1 VQNAGSDPTGGSGFR
16 RIWSSVALVIAL
28 FLLNASLTFQS
39 AWPTPG
45 IRWRGVLSIELAAFV
60 LVLAAVAR
68 RLGAPSR
75 RVLWWLAA
83 VWSVL
88 VLGHYAEVTASALYG
103 REINL
108 YWDLR
113 FVPDVAALLARPE
126 RLWVV
131 LLAAGAALLVVVLVF
146 AVIRWALGCVGAA
159 MAHPRERAAIGALA
173 AVLAMLWV
181 GQHVS
186 PTFPATPRFAAPVAG
201 TYVRQVRLM
210 AATLARSAALPPSP
224 SMHSD
229 LSLVKG
235 ADVFLFFIEAYGA
248 ISYERPEFAAR
259 LAGDRARLEAAI
271 HDTHRDVVSAYV
283 ESPTFGGSSWLAHI
297 TLLSGVEIRSHDA
310 NALMMTEKRDTLV
323 TTFRQHGYRT
333 VAVMPGLWQNW
344 PEGAFYKF
352 DEIYGGARL
361 DYRGPTF
368 GWWDMTDQFV
378 LARMD
383 ALEVNRAPRAP
394 VFVFFPTISTHIPFT
409 PTPPYQPDW
418 GRVLTSNPYD
428 DAEVNR
434 AYLRQPDWMDL
445 GHSYADALA
454 YMYQSLTG
462 YLRLRADRDFVM
474 VVLGD
479 HQPAA
484 AVSGEG
490 APWDVPVH
498 IITGR
503 RAVLNRLKMKGFR
516 DGLVPERPALGPMN
530 MLTSTL
536 LDAFGDR
543 DSSVARVP

>member
-1 VQNAGSDPTGGSGFR
+1 VGSLALA
-16 RIWSSVALVIAL
+16 VAT

-45 IRWRGVLSIELAAFV
+45 IRWRGMLSIELAAFILV
-60 LVLAAVAR
+60 LVAAS
-68 RLGAPSR
+68 RLLGPPSR
-75 RVLWWLAA
+75 RVLRWCAA
-83 VWSVL
+83 IWSAL

-131 LLAAGAALLVVVLVF
+131 LLAAVAALLIVVLLYK
-146 AVIRWALGCVGAA
+146 VIRWALGRVGAA
-159 MAHPRERAAIGALA
+159 MAHPRERVAIGGLA
-173 AVLAMLWV
+173 VTMAIFWV
-181 GQHVS
+181 GQRVS
-186 PTFPATPRFAAPVAG
+186 ATFPERPGFSAPVTQ
-201 TYVRQVRLM
+201 TYLRQARLM
-210 AATLARSAALPPSP
+210 ATTLGRSAALPPGP
-224 SMHSD
+224 PMNSD

-259 LAGDRARLEAAI
+259 LAGDRARFEAVI
-271 HDTHRDVVSAYV
+271 HDTNRDVVSAYV

-297 TLLSGVEIRSHDA
+297 TLLSGVEIRSHDT
-310 NALMMTEKRDTLV
+310 NAVLMTEKRETLV
-323 TTFRQHGYRT
+323 TDFKHHGYRT

-361 DYRGPTF
+361 DYQGPTF

-383 ALEVNRAPRAP
+383 ALEVNRGPRAP

-418 GRVLTSNPYD
+418 TRVLTNDPYD
-428 DAEVNR
+428 EAEVNR

-445 GHSYADALA
+445 GHSYADAVS

-474 VVLGD
+474 VVIGD

-484 AVSGEG
+484 VVSGEG

-498 IITGR
+498 IIASR
-503 RAVLNRLKMKGFR
+503 REVLNRLMAHGFR
-516 DGLVPERPALGPMN
+516 SGVTPARPALGPMKT
-530 MLTSTL
+530 LTTTL
-536 LDAFGDR
+536 LEAFGNR
-543 DSSVARVP
+543 ESAVARVP

>member
-1 VQNAGSDPTGGSGFR
+1 MARDRLHFVGLA
-16 RIWSSVALVIAL
+16 VAV

-45 IRWRGVLSIELAAFV
+45 IRWRGVLSIELAAFI
-60 LVLAAVAR
+60 LVLLAASHR
-68 RLGAPSR
+68 FGAPSR
-75 RVLWWLAA
+75 RALRWCAA
-83 VWSVL
+83 IWSVL
-88 VLGHYAEVTASALYG
+88 VVGHYAEVTASALYG

-131 LLAAGAALLVVVLVF
+131 LLTAVAALLIVVFLYKVL
-146 AVIRWALGCVGAA
+146 RWALGRVGAA
-159 MAHPRERAAIGALA
+159 MTHPRERLAIGVLA
-173 AVLAMLWV
+173 ATMAIFWV

-186 PTFPATPRFAAPVAG
+186 TTFPVRPGFSAPVTE

-210 AATLARSAALPPSP
+210 ATTLGRSASLPSSP
-224 SMHSD
+224 PMNSD
-229 LSLVKG
+229 LSLVRG

-259 LAGDRARLEAAI
+259 LAGDRARFEAAI
-271 HDTHRDVVSAYV
+271 HDTNRDVVSAYV

-297 TLLSGVEIRSHDA
+297 TLLSGVEIRSHDT
-310 NALMMTEKRDTLV
+310 NALMMTQNRDTLV
-323 TTFRQHGYRT
+323 TTFKQHGYRT

-344 PEGAFYKF
+344 PEGSFYKF

-361 DYRGPTF
+361 DYKGPTF

-383 ALEVNRAPRAP
+383 ALEVNRGPRAP
-394 VFVFFPTISTHIPFT
+394 LFVLFPTISTHIPFT

-418 GRVLTSNPYD
+418 TKVLTNDPYD
-428 DAEVNR
+428 AAEVNR

-445 GHSYADALA
+445 GHSYADAVS

-474 VVLGD
+474 VVIGD

-498 IITGR
+498 IIASR
-503 RAVLNRLKMKGFR
+503 RTVLNRLIAHGFR
-516 DGLVPERPALGPMN
+516 SGLSPARPALGPMN
-530 MLTSTL
+530 TLTSTL
-536 LDAFGDR
+536 LEAFGNR
-543 DSSVARVP
+543 GSVVARVP

>member
-1 VQNAGSDPTGGSGFR
+1 MQTANATLRFAGLA
-16 RIWSSVALVIAL
+16 VAV

-45 IRWRGVLSIELAAFV
+45 IRWRGALSIELAAFILV
-60 LVLAAVAR
+60 LVTAAR
-68 RLGAPSR
+68 WLGAPSR
-75 RVLWWLAA
+75 RALWWCAA
-83 VWSVL
+83 IWSAL

-126 RLWVV
+126 RVWVV
-131 LLAAGAALLVVVLVF
+131 LLAAAAALILVVIVYG
-146 AVIRWALGCVGAA
+146 VIRWALGRVGAA
-159 MAHPRERAAIGALA
+159 MAHPRERRAIGVLA
-173 AVLAMLWV
+173 ATMAILWV
-181 GQHVS
+181 GQRVS
-186 PTFPATPRFAAPVAG
+186 ATFPAAPTFSAPVTQ
-201 TYVRQVRLM
+201 TYVRQARLM
-210 AATLARSAALPPSP
+210 ATTLGRSATLPPSP
-224 SMHSD
+224 PMNSD

-259 LAGDRARLEAAI
+259 LAGDRARLAAAI
-271 HDTHRDVVSAYV
+271 HDTNRDVVSAYV

-297 TLLSGVEIRSHDA
+297 TLLSGVEIRSHDT
-310 NALMMTEKRDTLV
+310 NALLMTEKRDTLV
-323 TTFRQHGYRT
+323 TTFKQHGYRT

-383 ALEVNRAPRAP
+383 ALEVNRAPRP
-394 VFVFFPTISTHIPFT
+394 PLFVLFPTISTHIPFT

-418 GRVLTSNPYD
+418 ARVLTNDPYD
-428 DAEVNR
+428 EADVNR

-445 GHSYADALA
+445 GPSYADALS
-454 YMYQSLTG
+454 YMYQSFTG
-462 YLRLRADRDFVM
+462 YLRLQADRDM
-474 VVLGD
+474 VVVLIGD

-498 IITGR
+498 IITSR
-503 RAVLNRLKMKGFR
+503 RQVLNRLIAQGFQS
-516 DGLVPERPALGPMN
+516 GLTPARPALGPMN
-530 MLTSTL
+530 ALTSTL
-536 LDAFGDR
+536 LDAFGTR
-543 DSSVARVP
+543 ESGVARVP

>member
-1 VQNAGSDPTGGSGFR
+1 MVRVIYLA
-16 RIWSSVALVIAL
+16 VAV

-45 IRWRGVLSIELAAFV
+45 IRWRGVLSIELAAFI
-60 LVLAAVAR
+60 LVLMAASRSA
-68 RLGAPSR
+68 GAPFAKRQAEAQGRPSR
-75 RVLWWLAA
+75 RALAWFA
-83 VWSVL
+83 AIWSLL
-88 VLGHYAEVTASALYG
+88 VIGHYAEVTATALYG
-103 REINL
+103 REINV

-131 LLAAGAALLVVVLVF
+131 LLAAFAALVILVLLYKVL
-146 AVIRWALGCVGAA
+146 RWALGRVGAA
-159 MAHPRERAAIGALA
+159 MAHPRERFALGVLA
-173 AVLAMLWV
+173 AAMAMLWV
-181 GQHVS
+181 GQRVNAIV
-186 PTFPATPRFAAPVAG
+186 PGTPGFSAPVTQ
-201 TYVRQVRLM
+201 TYVRQVGLLVS
-210 AATLARSAALPPSP
+210 TLGRSTELPPSP
-224 SMHSD
+224 PMNSD

-259 LAGDRARLEAAI
+259 LAADRVRLEAAI
-271 HDTHRDVVSAYV
+271 HDTKRDVVSAYV

-297 TLLSGVEIRSHDA
+297 TLLSGVDIRSHDA
-310 NALMMTEKRDTLV
+310 NARLMTEKRDTLV
-323 TTFRQHGYRT
+323 TAFKHHGYRT

-344 PEGAFYKF
+344 PEGTFYKF

-383 ALEVNRAPRAP
+383 ALEVQHAPRAP
-394 VFVFFPTISTHIPFT
+394 LFVFFPTISTHIPFT

-418 GRVLTSNPYD
+418 ARVLTSDPYD
-428 DAEVNR
+428 EADVNR

-445 GHSYADALA
+445 GHSYADAIS
-454 YMYQSLTG
+454 YMYQSMTG

-474 VVLGD
+474 ILIGD

-498 IITGR
+498 IIASR
-503 RAVLNRLKMKGFR
+503 RPVLERLMTHGFR
-516 DGLVPERPALGPMN
+516 SGLTPARPALGPMN
-530 MLTSTL
+530 TLTPTL
-536 LDAFGDR
+536 LEALGNR
-543 DSSVARVP
+543 ESAVARVP

>member
-1 VQNAGSDPTGGSGFR
+1 VTGNNRDVQTLRVIGL
-16 RIWSSVALVIAL
+16 ALAV

-45 IRWRGVLSIELAAFV
+45 IRWRGVLSIELAAFILV
-60 LVLAAVAR
+60 LVAASR
-68 RLGAPSR
+68 WLGAPSR
-75 RVLWWLAA
+75 RALRWFTA
-83 VWSVL
+83 VWSLL
-88 VLGHYAEVTASALYG
+88 VLGHYAEVTATALYG

-131 LLAAGAALLVVVLVF
+131 VLAAVAALLILVLLYTVL
-146 AVIRWALGCVGAA
+146 RWALGRVGMA
-159 MAHPRERAAIGALA
+159 MAHPRERLALGTLA
-173 AVLAMLWV
+173 AAVAILWI
-181 GQHVS
+181 GQRATATI
-186 PTFPATPRFAAPVAG
+186 PGTPRFSAPVTE
-201 TYVRQVRLM
+201 TYVRQARLM
-210 AATLARSAALPPSP
+210 AATLGRSAELPPSP
-224 SMHSD
+224 AMNSD

-248 ISYERPEFAAR
+248 ISYERPEFASR
-259 LAGDRARLEAAI
+259 LAGDRARLEEAI
-271 HDTHRDVVSAYV
+271 HGTNREVVSAYV

-297 TLLSGVEIRSHDA
+297 TLLSGVDIRSHDG
-310 NALMMTEKRDTLV
+310 NARLMTEKRDTLV
-323 TTFRQHGYRT
+323 TAFRQHGYRT

-344 PEGAFYKF
+344 PEGSFYKF

-361 DYRGPTF
+361 DYQGPTF

-378 LARMD
+378 LAKMD
-383 ALEVNRAPRAP
+383 ALEVQRAPRAP
-394 VFVFFPTISTHIPFT
+394 LFVFFPTISTHIPFT

-418 GRVLTSNPYD
+418 ARVLTNDPYD
-428 DAEVNR
+428 ERDVNR

-445 GHSYADALA
+445 GHSYADAIS
-454 YMYQSLTG
+454 YMYQSITG

-474 VVLGD
+474 ILIGD

-498 IITGR
+498 IIASR
-503 RAVLNRLKMKGFR
+503 RPVLDRLLADGFR
-516 DGLVPERPALGPMN
+516 RGLTPVRPALGPMSS
-530 MLTSTL
+530 LTTTILQALGNRES
-536 LDAFGDR
+536 A
-543 DSSVARVP
+543 VARVP

>member
-1 VQNAGSDPTGGSGFR
+1 MQTLR
-16 RIWSSVALVIAL
+16 VIGLAIAV

-45 IRWRGVLSIELAAFV
+45 IRWRGVLSIELAVFILA
-60 LVLAAVAR
+60 LVSASR
-68 RLGAPSR
+68 WLGAPSR
-75 RVLWWLAA
+75 RALRWFAG
-83 VWSVL
+83 VWSLL
-88 VLGHYAEVTASALYG
+88 VLGHYAEVTATALYG

-131 LLAAGAALLVVVLVF
+131 VLAALVALLILVLLYTVL
-146 AVIRWALGCVGAA
+146 RWALGRVGTA
-159 MAHPRERAAIGALA
+159 MAHPRERLALGTLA
-173 AVLAMLWV
+173 AAMAILWI
-181 GQHVS
+181 GQRATATV
-186 PTFPATPRFAAPVAG
+186 PGTPRFSAPVTE
-201 TYVRQVRLM
+201 TYVRQARLM
-210 AATLARSAALPPSP
+210 AATLGRSTELPPSP
-224 SMHSD
+224 AMNSD

-248 ISYERPEFAAR
+248 ISYERPEFASR
-259 LAGDRARLEAAI
+259 LAADRARLEEAI
-271 HDTHRDVVSAYV
+271 HATKRDVVSAYV

-297 TLLSGVEIRSHDA
+297 TLLSGVDIRSHDA
-310 NALMMTEKRDTLV
+310 NARLMTEKRDTLV
-323 TTFRQHGYRT
+323 TAFKQHGYRT

-344 PEGAFYKF
+344 PEGSFYKF

-361 DYRGPTF
+361 DYQGPTF

-383 ALEVNRAPRAP
+383 ALEVQRAPRAP
-394 VFVFFPTISTHIPFT
+394 LFVFFPTISTHIPFT

-418 GRVLTSNPYD
+418 ARVLTNDPYD
-428 DAEVNR
+428 ERDVNR

-445 GHSYADALA
+445 GHSYADSVS
-454 YMYQSLTG
+454 YMYQSIAG
-462 YLRLRADRDFVM
+462 YIRLRADRDFVM
-474 VVLGD
+474 ILIGD

-498 IITGR
+498 IIASR
-503 RAVLNRLKMKGFR
+503 RPVLDRLMADGFR
-516 DGLVPERPALGPMN
+516 PGLTPERPALGPM
-530 MLTSTL
+530 STL
-536 LDAFGDR
+536 TTSLLGALGNR
-543 DSSVARVP
+543 ESAVARVP

>member
-1 VQNAGSDPTGGSGFR
+1 VQTLR
-16 RIWSSVALVIAL
+16 VIGLAIAV

-45 IRWRGVLSIELAAFV
+45 IRWRGVLSIELAAFILV
-60 LVLAAVAR
+60 LVAASR
-68 RLGAPSR
+68 WLGAPSR
-75 RVLWWLAA
+75 RALGWFAA
-83 VWSVL
+83 IWSLL
-88 VLGHYAEVTASALYG
+88 VFGHYAEVTATALYG

-131 LLAAGAALLVVVLVF
+131 LLAAVAVLVIL
-146 AVIRWALGCVGAA
+146 VLLYKVVRWALGRVGAA
-159 MAHPRERAAIGALA
+159 MARPRERFALGVLA
-173 AVLAMLWV
+173 AAMAILWV
-181 GQHVS
+181 GQRVNATVPGTPSFS
-186 PTFPATPRFAAPVAG
+186 PPVTE
-201 TYVRQVRLM
+201 TYVRQVGLM
-210 AATLARSAALPPSP
+210 AATLGRSTALPPSP
-224 SMHSD
+224 PMNSD

-259 LAGDRARLEAAI
+259 LAADRARLDAAI
-271 HDTHRDVVSAYV
+271 HDTNRNVVSAYV

-297 TLLSGVEIRSHDA
+297 TLLSGVDVRSHDG
-310 NALMMTEKRDTLV
+310 NARLMTEKRDTLV
-323 TTFRQHGYRT
+323 TAFKQHGYRT

-383 ALEVNRAPRAP
+383 ALEVQRAPRAP
-394 VFVFFPTISTHIPFT
+394 LFVFFPTISTHIPFT

-418 GRVLTSNPYD
+418 TRVLTNDPYD
-428 DAEVNR
+428 EADVKR

-445 GHSYADALA
+445 GHSYADAVS
-454 YMYQSLTG
+454 YMYQSMTG
-462 YLRLRADRDFVM
+462 YLRRRADRDFVM
-474 VVLGD
+474 ILIGD

-498 IITGR
+498 IIASR
-503 RAVLNRLKMKGFR
+503 RPVLDRLMAHGFQA
-516 DGLVPERPALGPMN
+516 GLTPARPALGPMN
-530 MLTSTL
+530 ILTATL
-536 LDAFGDR
+536 LEALGNR
-543 DSSVARVP
+543 ESAVARVP

>member
-1 VQNAGSDPTGGSGFR
+1 MNNVGSAFR
-16 RIWSSVALVIAL
+16 RILAVASLAVAV

-45 IRWRGVLSIELAAFV
+45 IRWQGVLSIELAAFILV
-60 LVLAAVAR
+60 LVAASR

-75 RVLWWLAA
+75 RALGWCAA
-83 VWSVL
+83 IWAAL

-131 LLAAGAALLVVVLVF
+131 LLAAVAALLIVVLLYK
-146 AVIRWALGCVGAA
+146 VIRWALGRVAAA
-159 MAHPRERAAIGALA
+159 MAHPRERLAIGVLA
-173 AVLAMLWV
+173 AAMAILWV
-181 GQHVS
+181 GQRVS
-186 PTFPATPRFAAPVAG
+186 ATFPAIPRFSAPVTQ
-201 TYVRQVRLM
+201 TYVRQARLM
-210 AATLARSAALPPSP
+210 ATTLSRRAALPASP
-224 SMHSD
+224 SMNSD

-259 LAGDRARLEAAI
+259 LAGDRARFEAAV
-271 HDTHRDVVSAYV
+271 HDTNRDVVSAYV

-297 TLLSGVEIRSHDA
+297 TLLSGVEIRSHDT
-310 NALMMTEKRDTLV
+310 NALLMTEKRDTLV
-323 TTFRQHGYRT
+323 TTFKQHGYRT
-333 VAVMPGLWQNW
+333 VAVMPGLWQSW
-344 PEGAFYKF
+344 PEGTFYKF
-352 DEIYGGARL
+352 DEIYGGSRL
-361 DYRGPTF
+361 DYQGPSF

-383 ALEVNRAPRAP
+383 ALEVHRAPRAP

-418 GRVLTSNPYD
+418 ARVLTKDPYD
-428 DAEVNR
+428 EAEVNR

-445 GHSYADALA
+445 GHSYADAVS

-462 YLRLRADRDFVM
+462 YLRLRKDRDFVM
-474 VVLGD
+474 VLIGD

-498 IITGR
+498 IIASRRPVLDRLMAHGFQSGLTPGR
-503 RAVLNRLKMKGFR
+503 
-516 DGLVPERPALGPMN
+516 PSLGPMN
-530 MLTSTL
+530 TLTSTL
-536 LDAFGDR
+536 LEAFGNR
-543 DSSVARVP
+543 ESAVARVP